1 MATKKEELSKW
12 RNLTKRNLQKRQEA
26 VNNLLSSL
34 PSGVK
39 SLSDDERA
47 KLLQIRSLY
56 NDILCEIFCF
66 LDFQIYM
73 YYILHFTICWY
84 TSS

>member
-1 MATKKEELSKW
+1 MTTKKEELSRW
-12 RNLTKRNLQKRQEA
+12 RNLTKRNLQKRHEA

-39 SLSDDERA
+39 SLSDDEKT

-56 NDILCEIFCF
+56 NDILSTWN
-66 LDFQIYM
+66 YR
-73 YYILHFTICWY
+73 
-84 TSS
+84 SSELVSQVNVNL

>member
-1 MATKKEELSKW
+1 MTKKEELSKW
-12 RNLTKRNLQKRQEA
+12 RNLTKRNLMKRQEA

-39 SLSDDERA
+39 SLSDDEKA

-56 NDILCEIFCF
+56 NDILSTWN
-66 LDFQIYM
+66 YR
-73 YYILHFTICWY
+73 
-84 TSS
+84 SSELVSQVNVNL

>member
-1 MATKKEELSKW
+1 MATKKEELSRW
-12 RNLTKRNLQKRQEA
+12 RNLTKRNLMKRQEA

-56 NDILCEIFCF
+56 NDILSTWNYRSSE
-66 LDFQIYM
+66 LVSQINVN
-73 YYILHFTICWY
+73 L
-84 TSS
+84 

>member
-1 MATKKEELSKW
+1 MATKKEELSRW
-12 RNLTKRNLQKRQEA
+12 RNFTKRNLMKRQEA

-34 PSGVK
+34 PSGVR

-56 NDILCEIFCF
+56 NDILSTWN
-66 LDFQIYM
+66 YR
-73 YYILHFTICWY
+73 
-84 TSS
+84 SSELVSQVNVNL

>member
-1 MATKKEELSKW
+1 MATKKEELSRW

-26 VNNLLSSL
+26 VNNLLFSL

-39 SLSDDERA
+39 SLSDDEKA

-56 NDILCEIFCF
+56 NDILSTWN
-66 LDFQIYM
+66 YR
-73 YYILHFTICWY
+73 
-84 TSS
+84 SSELVSQVNVNL

>member
-1 MATKKEELSKW
+1 MATKKEKLSRW
-12 RNLTKRNLQKRQEA
+12 RNLTKRNLMKRQEA

-39 SLSDDERA
+39 SLSDDEKA

-56 NDILCEIFCF
+56 NDILSTWN
-66 LDFQIYM
+66 YR
-73 YYILHFTICWY
+73 
-84 TSS
+84 SSELVSQVNVNL

>member
-1 MATKKEELSKW
+1 M
-12 RNLTKRNLQKRQEA
+12 KRQEA

-56 NDILCEIFCF
+56 NDILSTWN
-66 LDFQIYM
+66 YR
-73 YYILHFTICWY
+73 
-84 TSS
+84 SSELVSKA

>member
-1 MATKKEELSKW
+1 MATKKEELSRW
-12 RNLTKRNLQKRQEA
+12 RNLTKRNLMNRQEA

-39 SLSDDERA
+39 SLSDDEKA

-56 NDILCEIFCF
+56 NDILSTWNYRSSE
-66 LDFQIYM
+66 LVSQINVN
-73 YYILHFTICWY
+73 L
-84 TSS
+84 

>member
-1 MATKKEELSKW
+1 MATKKEELSRW
-12 RNLTKRNLQKRQEA
+12 RNLTKRNLMKRQEA

-39 SLSDDERA
+39 SLSDDERV

-56 NDILCEIFCF
+56 NDILSTWN
-66 LDFQIYM
+66 YR
-73 YYILHFTICWY
+73 
-84 TSS
+84 SSELVSQVNVNL

>member
-1 MATKKEELSKW
+1 MATKKEELSRW
-12 RNLTKRNLQKRQEA
+12 RNLTKRNLMKRQEA

-56 NDILCEIFCF
+56 NDILSTWN
-66 LDFQIYM
+66 YR
-73 YYILHFTICWY
+73 
-84 TSS
+84 SSELVSQVNVNL

>member
-1 MATKKEELSKW
+1 MATKKEELSRW
-12 RNLTKRNLQKRQEA
+12 RNFTKRNLMKRQEA

-39 SLSDDERA
+39 ALSDDEKA

-56 NDILCEIFCF
+56 NDILSIWN
-66 LDFQIYM
+66 YR
-73 YYILHFTICWY
+73 
-84 TSS
+84 SSELVSKA

>member
-1 MATKKEELSKW
+1 MATKKEELSRW

-39 SLSDDERA
+39 ALSDDEKA

-56 NDILCEIFCF
+56 NDILSTWN
-66 LDFQIYM
+66 YR
-73 YYILHFTICWY
+73 
-84 TSS
+84 SSELVSQVNVNL